1 MSQDLF
7 KWLEELFSQLLKMAL
22 SFQHNY
28 DSRFAMKK
36 YIRSNKGGLPSTLTT
51 VTLLLTSHFQ
61 LHKVNKNMTQGFTF
75 LLTQVEVLLEKQAD
89 ILKTFSVGKKD
100 GTDKT
105 IIKDANKD
113 ALMLGELLIEKA
125 I

>member
-1 MSQDLF
+1 
-7 KWLEELFSQLLKMAL
+7 
-22 SFQHNY
+22 
-28 DSRFAMKK
+28 
-36 YIRSNKGGLPSTLTT
+36 
-51 VTLLLTSHFQ
+51 
-61 LHKVNKNMTQGFTF
+61 MTQGFTF
-75 LLTQVEVLLEKQAD
+75 LLTQVEALLEKQAN

-100 GTDKT
+100 GADKT